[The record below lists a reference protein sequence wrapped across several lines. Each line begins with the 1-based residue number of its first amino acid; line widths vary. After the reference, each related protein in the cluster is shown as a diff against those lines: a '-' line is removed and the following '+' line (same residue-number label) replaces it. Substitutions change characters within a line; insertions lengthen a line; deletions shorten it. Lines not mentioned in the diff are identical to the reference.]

1 MTIGFGSTMTPA
13 EINGFISVFCHFYEH
28 HEDFDYSDDVIEFD
42 TCNLEILNGL
52 YSDEEL
58 IVETPLKVKISE
70 ETFACQNYLLAVDYY
85 AYAPDTDDVLPQLKR
100 EHFPLLLDDDNIAEI
115 DFNDEDVV
123 YVMLSNWELV
133 TRFDKPVVAE
143 NGEFFQ

>member
-58 IVETPLKVKISE
+58 IVETPLKVKISPFTNLLIFFIFFFE
-70 ETFACQNYLLAVDYY
+70 IISINSLTKLQFPHNY
-85 AYAPDTDDVLPQLKR
+85 
-100 EHFPLLLDDDNIAEI
+100 
-115 DFNDEDVV
+115 
-123 YVMLSNWELV
+123 S
-133 TRFDKPVVAE
+133 
-143 NGEFFQ
+143 